1 MSHYTEEEQIAQ
13 MKDWWQRNG
22 KSLIL
27 GVIVALAL
35 VIGWQTWQK
44 REAQQAENMSVLYQ
58 QLLEASFSENTDLAT
73 AAELLNKLDEAG
85 SNHAYTQYARL
96 IVARLA
102 VDEGR
107 LADAQA
113 ELAKVEAKPAS
124 NTLGELAQQRLARVL
139 AAQGKAEDALQLLTG
154 KGLPAYQAM
163 RDELRG
169 DILMQLGR
177 AQEARTAYLQAQKNL
192 PEAEAAAD
200 GLLLMKLDSLAQ
212 KDS

>member
-177 AQEARTAYLQAQKNL
+177 VQEARTAYLQAQKNL
-192 PEAEAAAD
+192 PEAEATAD